1 MGKGGCKS
9 ATAVGAVVAPAK
21 ENTDGSEISVLEEER
36 QQKMEAEPKFY
47 WAHDEEP
54 HRRRKQE
61 ILQKHPDLKK
71 YMGADTSTKFKVI
84 FWVAFQLLSLHLL
97 QGAPWY
103 TWVFC
108 CYTLSGSINHMM
120 TLGMHELSHN
130 LGAKGVMPNRFLAIL
145 ANLPM
150 GIPAAASFKRY
161 HMEHHKFQGED
172 AMDVD
177 IPTDIEGW
185 FFTST
190 PRKILWC
197 FLQPLFYSLRP
208 LAVNPKEPTRW
219 EFINIF
225 CTVVFDLAIVHV
237 WGIGG
242 LLYLVFGTLLGM
254 GLHPV
259 AGHFIAEHYVMNE
272 GQETYSYYG
281 PLNWLTFNVGYHNE
295 HHDFA
300 NISGKHLPM
309 VRKVAREYYDDMP
322 HYHSWIKVIW
332 DYIVDDNISPYSRI
346 KRVTMKN
353 KEIEDLRARGGLI
366 K

>member
-1 MGKGGCKS
+1 MAKK
-9 ATAVGAVVAPAK
+9 AVAFAK
-21 ENTDGSEISVLEEER
+21 EKNDSSEISVLEKER
-36 QQKMEAEPKFY
+36 QEKVDAEPRFY
-47 WAHDEEP
+47 WANDEEP

-61 ILQKHPDLKK
+61 ILQKHPVLKK
-71 YMGADTSTKFKVI
+71 YMGIDKSTKFKVA
-84 FWVAFQLLSLHLL
+84 FWVAFQLLSIHLL
-97 QGAPWY
+97 QGASWH
-103 TWVFC
+103 TWLFC

-120 TLGMHELSHN
+120 TLAMHELSHN
-130 LGAKGVMPNRFLAIL
+130 LGAKGVTRNRLLAIF

-150 GIPAAASFKRY
+150 GIPAAMSFKRY

-172 AMDVD
+172 EMDVD
-177 IPTDIEGW
+177 IPTEIEGW
-185 FFTST
+185 FFHST

-219 EFINIF
+219 EFFNIG
-225 CTVVFDLAIVHV
+225 CTVVFDLAIAQV
-237 WGIGG
+237 WGIPG
-242 LLYLVFGTLLGM
+242 LLYLVLGTLFGM

-259 AGHFIAEHYVMNE
+259 AGHFIAEHYVMNQ

-300 NISGKHLPM
+300 NISGKHLPD
-309 VRKVAREYYDDMP
+309 VRKLAPEFYDEMP
-322 HYHSWIKVIW
+322 HYHSWVKVIW
-332 DYIVDDNISPYSRI
+332 DYIMDDNISPYSRV
-346 KRVTMKN
+346 KRVTVTN
-353 KEIEDLRARGGLI
+353 KEIADLRARGGLV